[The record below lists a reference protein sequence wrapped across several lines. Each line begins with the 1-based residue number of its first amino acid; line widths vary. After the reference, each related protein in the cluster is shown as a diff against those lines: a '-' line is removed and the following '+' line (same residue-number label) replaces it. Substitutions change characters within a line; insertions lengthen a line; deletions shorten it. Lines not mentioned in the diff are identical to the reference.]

1 MEYAAGRFETHEII
15 YVIIRME
22 EDLRRKKSQQEDFV
36 KQRLEAVI
44 EEAQERIDREAA
56 ASPEIRF
63 ALDIVEQ
70 FLKRKRRVCYGG
82 TAMNAQLPKHLQF
95 YSPEKDLPDY
105 DFFTPEIEKDTEELV
120 NELKKSGFE
129 DVANRVGMHEGT
141 KKILVNYVAVADI
154 SEMDEGIY
162 RIIEKRAVVLKGIL
176 YTDPDILRMMMY
188 LELSRPKGEVER
200 WSKVYDRLTLINSAF
215 PMKRCEKEV
224 RKPRQIPFEIR
235 DTIHA
240 FCIENQRILSGAR
253 LEKLYYTSLKK
264 KKDVLWETREG
275 GAVVFYSPDP
285 KKDALD
291 LRQRLGFRGVDVRY
305 FAAQGDIIPA
315 RLVLRLH
322 GVAVALLI
330 QETAC
335 HSYNTLKD
343 AEGRVVYIA
352 SLSTLICLYL
362 SLAIF
367 TRDEHDIFGFSLL
380 CATQRF
386 IDVNNM
392 YQKTKAVRQ
401 FPPFSLD
408 CRGYQKGY
416 PTLLREKVKRIAD
429 EKAAAKIKQLLKQQT
444 KKRNHTKP
452 NKTVKKRRNERSN
465 TNESFSRDRKSV

>member
-1 MEYAAGRFETHEII
+1 
-15 YVIIRME
+15 ME
-22 EDLRRKKSQQEDFV
+22 EDLRGKKTGTEDFV

-44 EEAQERIDREAA
+44 EEAQERIDKEAA
-56 ASPEIRF
+56 SSPEIRF

-70 FLKRKRRVCYGG
+70 FLRRKGRVCYGG
-82 TAMNAQLPKHLQF
+82 TAMNAQLPKNLQF

-162 RIIEKRAVVLKGIL
+162 NIIRKRATVIRGIH

-188 LELSRPKGEVER
+188 LELSRPRGEVAR
-200 WSKVYDRLTLINSAF
+200 WTKVYDRLTLINSAF
-215 PMKRCEKEV
+215 PMKKCEKEM
-224 RKPRQIPFEIR
+224 RKPIKIPFEIR
-235 DTIHA
+235 EIIHN
-240 FCIENQRILSGAR
+240 FCIENQRILAGAR
-253 LEKLYYTSLKK
+253 LEKLYYTSLKRK
-264 KKDVLWETREG
+264 SGSVWETREG

-285 KKDALD
+285 KKDALE
-291 LRQRLGFRGVDVRY
+291 LREKMGFRGVDVRY
-305 FAAQGDIIPA
+305 FKEQGEIIPA
-315 RLVLRLH
+315 RLVLRMD

-343 AEGRVVYIA
+343 GAGRVVHIA
-352 SLSTLICLYL
+352 SLATLICLYL

-367 TRDEHDIFGFSLL
+367 TQDEEAIFGFSLL

-386 IDVNNM
+386 IYVNTL
-392 YQKTKAVRQ
+392 YQRAKSIRQ
-401 FPPFSLD
+401 FPPFSLE

-416 PTLLREKVKRIAD
+416 PTLLREKVKRIAE
-429 EKAAAKIKQLLKQQT
+429 EKAAVKIKQLLKRQT
-444 KKRNHTKP
+444 QKRVKNKH
-452 NKTVKKRRNERSN
+452 NKTVKRRHE
-465 TNESFSRDRKSV
+465 

>member
-1 MEYAAGRFETHEII
+1 
-15 YVIIRME
+15 ME
-22 EDLRRKKSQQEDFV
+22 EDLRGKKTGTEDFV

-44 EEAQERIDREAA
+44 EEAQERIDKEAA
-56 ASPEIRF
+56 SSPEIRF

-70 FLKRKRRVCYGG
+70 FLRRKGRVCYGG
-82 TAMNAQLPKHLQF
+82 TAMNAQLPKNLQF

-162 RIIEKRAVVLKGIL
+162 NIMRKRATVIRGIH

-188 LELSRPKGEVER
+188 LELSRPRGEVAR
-200 WSKVYDRLTLINSAF
+200 WTKVYDRLTLINSAF
-215 PMKRCEKEV
+215 PMKKCEKEM
-224 RKPRQIPFEIR
+224 RKPIKIPFEIR
-235 DTIHA
+235 EIIHN
-240 FCIENQRILSGAR
+240 FCIENQRILAGAR
-253 LEKLYYTSLKK
+253 LEKLYYTSLKRK
-264 KKDVLWETREG
+264 NGSVWETREG

-285 KKDALD
+285 KKDALE
-291 LRQRLGFRGVDVRY
+291 LREKMGFRGVDVRY
-305 FAAQGDIIPA
+305 FKEQGDIIPA
-315 RLVLRLH
+315 RLVLRMD

-343 AEGRVVYIA
+343 SSGRVVHIA
-352 SLSTLICLYL
+352 SLATLICLYL

-367 TRDEHDIFGFSLL
+367 TRDEEAIFGFSLL

-386 IDVNNM
+386 IYVNTL
-392 YQKTKAVRQ
+392 YQRAKSIRQ
-401 FPPFSLD
+401 FPPFSLE

-416 PTLLREKVKRIAD
+416 PTLLREKVKRIAE
-429 EKAAAKIKQLLKQQT
+429 EKAAVKIKQLLKRQT
-444 KKRNHTKP
+444 QKRVKNKH
-452 NKTVKKRRNERSN
+452 NKTVKRRHE
-465 TNESFSRDRKSV
+465 

>member
-1 MEYAAGRFETHEII
+1 
-15 YVIIRME
+15 ME
-22 EDLRRKKSQQEDFV
+22 EDLRGKKTGTEDFV

-44 EEAQERIDREAA
+44 EEAQERIDKEAA

-70 FLKRKRRVCYGG
+70 FLRRKGRVCYGG
-82 TAMNAQLPKHLQF
+82 TAMNAQLPKNLQF

-120 NELKKSGFE
+120 NELKKSGFD

-162 RIIEKRAVVLKGIL
+162 NIIHKRATVIRGIH

-188 LELSRPKGEVER
+188 LELSRPRGEVAR
-200 WSKVYDRLTLINSAF
+200 WTKVYDRLTLINSAF
-215 PMKRCEKEV
+215 PMKKCEKEM
-224 RKPRQIPFEIR
+224 RKPIKIPFEIR
-235 DTIHA
+235 EIIHN
-240 FCIENQRILSGAR
+240 FCIENQRILAGAR

-264 KKDVLWETREG
+264 KGGSVWETREG

-285 KKDALD
+285 KKDALE
-291 LRQRLGFRGVDVRY
+291 LRQKMGFRGVDVRY
-305 FAAQGDIIPA
+305 FKEQGDIIPA
-315 RLVLRLH
+315 RLVLRVD

-343 AEGRVVYIA
+343 ANGRVVHIA
-352 SLSTLICLYL
+352 SLATLICLYL

-367 TRDEHDIFGFSLL
+367 TRDEEAIFGFSLL

-386 IDVNNM
+386 IYVNTL
-392 YQKTKAVRQ
+392 YERVKTVRQ
-401 FPPFSLD
+401 FPPFSLE

-416 PTLLREKVKRIAD
+416 PTLLREKVKRIAE
-429 EKAAAKIKQLLKQQT
+429 EKAAAKIKQLLKRQT
-444 KKRNHTKP
+444 QKRVKNKH
-452 NKTVKKRRNERSN
+452 NKTVKRRHE
-465 TNESFSRDRKSV
+465 

>member
-1 MEYAAGRFETHEII
+1 
-15 YVIIRME
+15 ME
-22 EDLRRKKSQQEDFV
+22 EDLRGKKTGTEDFV

-44 EEAQERIDREAA
+44 EEAQERIDKEAA

-70 FLKRKRRVCYGG
+70 FLRRKGRVCYGG
-82 TAMNAQLPKHLQF
+82 TAMNAQLPKNLQF

-120 NELKKSGFE
+120 NELKKSGFD
-129 DVANRVGMHEGT
+129 DVANRVGMHGGT

-162 RIIEKRAVVLKGIL
+162 NIIHKRAIVLRGIH

-188 LELSRPKGEVER
+188 LELSRPRGEVAR
-200 WSKVYDRLTLINSAF
+200 WTKVYDRLTLINSAF
-215 PMKRCEKEV
+215 PMKKCEKEM
-224 RKPRQIPFEIR
+224 RKPIKIPFEIR
-235 DTIHA
+235 EIIHN
-240 FCIENQRILSGAR
+240 FCIENQRILAGAR

-264 KKDVLWETREG
+264 KGGSVWETREG

-285 KKDALD
+285 KKDALE
-291 LRQRLGFRGVDVRY
+291 LRQKMGFRGVDVRY
-305 FAAQGDIIPA
+305 FKEQGDIIPA
-315 RLVLRLH
+315 RLVLRVD
-322 GVAVALLI
+322 GVAVALLV

-343 AEGRVVYIA
+343 ANGRVVHIA
-352 SLSTLICLYL
+352 SLATLICLYL

-367 TRDEHDIFGFSLL
+367 TRDEEAIFGFSLL

-386 IDVNNM
+386 IYVNTL
-392 YQKTKAVRQ
+392 YERLKTVRQ
-401 FPPFSLD
+401 FPPFSLE

-416 PTLLREKVKRIAD
+416 PTLLREKVKRIAE
-429 EKAAAKIKQLLKQQT
+429 EKAAAKIKQLLKRQT
-444 KKRNHTKP
+444 QKRVKNKH
-452 NKTVKKRRNERSN
+452 NKTVKRRHE
-465 TNESFSRDRKSV
+465 

>member
-1 MEYAAGRFETHEII
+1 
-15 YVIIRME
+15 ME
-22 EDLRRKKSQQEDFV
+22 EDLRRKKSEQEDFV
-36 KQRLEAVI
+36 KQRLESVI

-70 FLKRKRRVCYGG
+70 FLKRKGRVCYGG
-82 TAMNAQLPKHLQF
+82 TAMNAQLPKSLQF
-95 YSPEKDLPDY
+95 YSPETDLPDY
-105 DFFTPEIEKDTEELV
+105 DFFTPEIESDTEELV

-154 SEMDEGIY
+154 SEMDVGIY
-162 RIIEKRAVVLKGIL
+162 RVIEKRAVVIGGIR

-188 LELSRPKGEVER
+188 LELSRPRGEVSR
-200 WSKVYDRLTLINSAF
+200 WSKVYDRLSLINKAF

-224 RKPRQIPFEIR
+224 RKPRQIPFETR
-235 DTIHA
+235 DTIHN
-240 FCIENQRILSGAR
+240 FCIENQRILAGAR

-264 KKDVLWETREG
+264 KKVVWETREG

-285 KKDALD
+285 KKDALE

-305 FAAQGDIIPA
+305 FPEQGEIIPA
-315 RLVLRLH
+315 RLVLRLN
-322 GVAVALLI
+322 GIPVALLI

-343 AEGRVVYIA
+343 DKGRVVFIA

-367 TRDEHDIFGFSLL
+367 TRDEDDIFGFSLL

-392 YQKTKAVRQ
+392 YQKTRAVRQ
-401 FPPFSLD
+401 FPPFSLE

-429 EKAAAKIKQLLKQQT
+429 EKAAVKIKQLLKKQT
-444 KKRNHTKP
+444 RRRGNNKH
-452 NKTVKKRRNERSN
+452 NKTVKRR
-465 TNESFSRDRKSV
+465 DLK